1 MWFSRIVKKEWVVFI
16 LLKLVI
22 GVDNVFSQQ
31 EVRIC
36 FFDGLSF
43 SPYPEIRIKID
54 QNTESKIL
62 IPDSSGAVLLD
73 RSGIEITYNDYN
85 GKIRLWCRTIVPGS
99 DSVVIK
105 SNSGKN
111 KISGGFPLDGK
122 LEIYVLRESE
132 EFVLLN
138 EITIRNRFPEK
149 NPALAV
155 QKGIEDKKSVEVKKE
170 TDKGQAGIHTAG
182 TVYRVQILTS
192 GKLLAATDPV
202 FKGEK
207 DVWTYHD
214 NGIYKYTVGNFNN
227 VGEAAQIQELMRQ
240 KGFKGAFVVKFV
252 DGVRVK

>member
-1 MWFSRIVKKEWVVFI
+1 MKKELTVFI
-16 LLKLVI
+16 LLQLI
-22 GVDNVFSQQ
+22 FGAGNVFSQH
-31 EVRIC
+31 EVRVY

-43 SPYPEIRIKID
+43 SPYPEIKIKIEH
-54 QNTESKIL
+54 NSETKIL
-62 IPDSSGAVLLD
+62 FPDSSGAVMLD

-85 GKIRLWCRTIVPGS
+85 GKMRLWCRNIIPGS

-111 KISGGFPLDGK
+111 KISGGFPIDGK

-132 EFVLLN
+132 EFVWIK

-149 NPALAV
+149 NPDLTV
-155 QKGIEDKKSVEVKKE
+155 QKGVDDKRIVEAKKQ
-170 TDKGQAGIHTAG
+170 TDNEQTEIQTVG

-192 GKLLAATDPV
+192 GKLLTAADPV

-207 DVWTYHD
+207 EVWTYQD
-214 NGIYKYTVGNFNN
+214 NGIYKYTVGNYNTIA
-227 VGEAAQIQELMRQ
+227 EAVQMQELMRQ

-252 DGVRVK
+252 NGVRVK

>member
-1 MWFSRIVKKEWVVFI
+1 MKKELIVFI
-16 LLKLVI
+16 LLQLFA
-22 GVDNVFSQQ
+22 GVGNVFSQQ
-31 EVRIC
+31 EVRIY

-54 QNTESKIL
+54 HNSDTKIL
-62 IPDSSGAVLLD
+62 IPDSSGAVVLN
-73 RSGIEITYNDYN
+73 RSGIEITYNDNN
-85 GKIRLWCRTIVPGS
+85 GKMRLWCRTIAPGS

-132 EFVLLN
+132 EFVLLK

-155 QKGIEDKKSVEVKKE
+155 HKSVEDKTSVEANKE
-170 TDKGQAGIHTAG
+170 TDKGKTEIQAAE
-182 TVYRVQILTS
+182 TVYRIQILTS
-192 GKLLAATDPV
+192 GKLLTATDPL

-207 DVWTYHD
+207 EVWTYQD
-214 NGIYKYTVGNFNN
+214 NGIYKYTVGNFNTI
-227 VGEAAQIQELMRQ
+227 GEAAQMQELMRQ